1 MSTFKYRAKQSSGNT
16 IEGIIEALNADEA
29 LDKISGLGY
38 VPVRIEE
45 SSSKTEEKVEKKEE
59 VVRTASVS
67 NIKEAKVKSK
77 EITAFGRQLAS
88 LIKAGVPILRAISL
102 IEEQSQNV
110 HFKALMKKVHE
121 ELKNG
126 APLSTTLSNYPRL
139 FPPLYTALVSAGEAG
154 GNLDQ
159 ALTKITVHRQK
170 QEELF
175 SRIRS
180 AMVYPAL
187 MGLTG
192 VGTIIFMLTFVMPR
206 LMGIFSRLGGDLPKP
221 TKILINTSN
230 SLRQPWLWA
239 TVAVFVLFGAFF
251 LRGKG
256 KGKGK
261 ARSILELR
269 LPILGSLT
277 LKSEIA
283 RFGRTLELLLES
295 SVSIVQAIEVV
306 IPVVS
311 NQLLKLE
318 FVRAV
323 KDLREGGTLG
333 GSLKQSKL
341 FPPFMTNLISIGEE
355 AGKLDDALGEIADF
369 YEKET
374 DEALR
379 MMTALLEPLMIL
391 AMGLVVGFIVI
402 AMLLPMFELNM
413 IVK

>member
-206 LMGIFSRLGGDLPKP
+206 LMGIFSRLGGDLPMP